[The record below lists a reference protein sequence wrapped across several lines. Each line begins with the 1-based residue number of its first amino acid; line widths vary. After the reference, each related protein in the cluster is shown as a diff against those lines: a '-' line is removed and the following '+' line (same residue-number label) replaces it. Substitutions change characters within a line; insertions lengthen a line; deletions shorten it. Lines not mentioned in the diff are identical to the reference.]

1 MESML
6 EQIKLCVEKIR
17 KSKPLILNLTNYVT
31 MDCVANAL
39 LAIGAAPIMSE
50 EMGELDELISYA
62 HSININV
69 GTLHSSFLE
78 RAEYALATASTLKKV
93 IVLDPVGCGATK
105 IRTNASQKFIKY
117 ADVVRGNASEIIS
130 LNDDNKI
137 STLGVES
144 QNTTQEAENSANSLV
159 EKHNITTIVSGA
171 TDIIVK
177 KDSIKY
183 LSFGSPLMQYIT
195 GIGCTLSAITAAFCS
210 VETDLFQASLL
221 STAFYGLCGE
231 QAEQKAS
238 CPGSFKVAF
247 LDAIYSPN
255 FEFMRERL

>member
-1 MESML
+1 ML
-6 EQIKLCVEKIR
+6 EQIKFYIEKIR

-31 MDCVANAL
+31 MDFVANAL

-50 EMGELDELISYA
+50 ETNELSELISCA

-69 GTLHSSFLE
+69 GTLNSSFLE
-78 RAEYALATASTLKKV
+78 RTECALAAAKTLKKI

-105 IRTNASQKFIKY
+105 IRTKASQKFIQY
-117 ADVVRGNASEIIS
+117 ANVVRGNASEIIS
-130 LNDDNKI
+130 LDNNNQGK
-137 STLGVES
+137 TLGVES
-144 QNTTQEAENSANSLV
+144 QDATLEAEKNAVSLAERYNV
-159 EKHNITTIVSGA
+159 TVITSGA
-171 TDIIVK
+171 ADIVVK
-177 KDSIKY
+177 KGSIKY
-183 LSFGSPLMQYIT
+183 LPFGSPIMQYIT
-195 GIGCTLSAITAAFCS
+195 GMGCVLSAVTAAFCS

-247 LDAIYSPN
+247 LDALYSPN
-255 FEFMRERL
+255 FEFMRKRL